1 MLGRKK
7 MSGGKMFSKRRLRSR
22 TSLGLAALT
31 VVLGGAALLS
41 QQPPAA
47 PSTSAALE
55 FPVTMLQKVAA
66 GKTPAGTKVQAKLTV
81 ATLVEGV
88 VIPQDAILYGEVTES
103 AAKSAAEPS
112 RLGIRMD
119 SARWKNG
126 SAPIKVY
133 LTAWYY
139 PETRLTNQ
147 NLADAS
153 QDASNNGLP
162 GPRRNTRTDA
172 DSGAASPPA
181 SQRLPGHDTGSLP
194 PVPEAGVSPRRV
206 AMKNVKSIRNPD
218 GSITLTSEQSHIKLD
233 QRTTYVLAA
242 GALLPAK

>member
-1 MLGRKK
+1 MSGRKK
-7 MSGGKMFSKRRLRSR
+7 MSGKRMFSKKRLRSR
-22 TSLGLAALT
+22 TSFGLAALT
-31 VVLGGAALLS
+31 LVLGGAALLS

-47 PSTSAALE
+47 PTSAALE

-88 VIPQDAILYGEVTES
+88 VIPQDATLYGEVTES
-103 AAKSAAEPS
+103 AAKSSAEPS

-119 SARWKNG
+119 SVRWKNG

-147 NLADAS
+147 NLENAS

-162 GPRRNTRTDA
+162 RPRRNNRTDA
-172 DSGAASPPA
+172 DSGAIPPA
-181 SQRLPGHDTGSLP
+181 SQRLPGHDTGSP
-194 PVPEAGVSPRRV
+194 PSVPEAGVSPRRV
-206 AMKNVKSIRNPD
+206 AMKDIDSVRNPD
-218 GSITLTSEQSHIKLD
+218 GSITLTSQQSHLKLD
-233 QRTTYVLAA
+233 KHTTYVLAA

>member
-1 MLGRKK
+1 MLGKK
-7 MSGGKMFSKRRLRSR
+7 MSGKRMFSKKRLRSR
-22 TSLGLAALT
+22 TSFGPAALT
-31 VVLGGAALLS
+31 VVLGAAALLS

-55 FPVTMLQKVAA
+55 FPVTMLQKVVA

-147 NLADAS
+147 NLEDAS

-162 GPRRNTRTDA
+162 RPRRNNRTDA
-172 DSGAASPPA
+172 DSGAIPSA
-181 SQRLPGHDTGSLP
+181 SQRLPGHDTGSPL

-206 AMKNVKSIRNPD
+206 AMKNVKSIGN
-218 GSITLTSEQSHIKLD
+218 
-233 QRTTYVLAA
+233 RTD
-242 GALLPAK
+242 PSR